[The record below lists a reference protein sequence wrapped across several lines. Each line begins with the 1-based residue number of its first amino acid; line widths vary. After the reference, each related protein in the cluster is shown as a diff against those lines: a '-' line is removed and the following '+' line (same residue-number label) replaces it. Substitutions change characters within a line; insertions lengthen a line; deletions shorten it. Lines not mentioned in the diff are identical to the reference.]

1 MTRTPKPAAPRPP
14 ARPRPPPPR
23 PPPPRP
29 PRPPKPPKSPPV
41 SERSF
46 EPLALTPLLTLRVN
60 RTSAYVQP
68 ARFASPSAMS
78 ARPLNDE
85 VIGLPF
91 GDCAMSSATRS
102 LDAMTSAEALVYLRN
117 SRRDGDMRFASLY
130 LRM

>member
-1 MTRTPKPAAPRPP
+1 VDHADAEARRAASRAAAPATAAAAPEAAPAASSAAAVGVAIRPA
-14 ARPRPPPPR
+14 ARVDTAVHAARETDVGVR
-23 PPPPRP
+23 AAR
-29 PRPPKPPKSPPV
+29 
-41 SERSF
+41 
-46 EPLALTPLLTLRVN
+46 AL
-60 RTSAYVQP
+60 
-68 ARFASPSAMS
+68 RFAERKVREA
-78 ARPLNDE
+78 LNDE